1 MNLILKYSFLFLSV
15 LLIRNCSKTQ
25 LSLSP
30 DEYVSWIENGQNGLC
45 PSKQIGQLQFDLQYK
60 PLEYIVLK
68 DNAGTKLSA
77 AEMKKQVSD
86 IGDMQYF
93 TLRISSE
100 KGGDLLRSDAM
111 EMAEFS
117 NRLAYF
123 SSGMQKDI
131 KLIEGNDTLSC
142 LLFHFERS
150 FGIDPRSTFV
160 IGFPLAKK
168 DRPGGISATDKIFLF
183 DDHELGAGPV
193 MLAIQARQISMLPT
207 LNLE

>member
-15 LLIRNCSKTQ
+15 LLIRNCSRTQ

-30 DEYVSWIENGQNGLC
+30 ADYVSWVEDEQNGFC
-45 PSKQIGQLQFDLQYK
+45 PSKKIGQLQFDLQYK

-68 DNAGTKLSA
+68 DNAGAKLSS

-86 IGDMQYF
+86 ISDMQYF
-93 TLRISSE
+93 TFRIASE

-131 KLIEGNDTLSC
+131 RLIEGNDTLSC

-160 IGFPLAKK
+160 IGFPLGKK
-168 DRPGGISATDKIFLF
+168 DGPGGISTADKIFLF

>member
-15 LLIRNCSKTQ
+15 LLIRNCSRTQ

-30 DEYVSWIENGQNGLC
+30 AGYVSWIESEENGLC
-45 PSKQIGQLQFDLQYK
+45 PSKKIGQLQFDLQYK

-68 DNAGTKLSA
+68 DNAGMKLSP
-77 AEMKKQVSD
+77 AEMKKQVSE

-100 KGGDLLRSDAM
+100 KGGDLLQSDAM

-123 SSGMQKDI
+123 SSGMQKDL
-131 KLIEGNDTLSC
+131 KLIEGNDTLNC

-160 IGFPLAKK
+160 IGFPLAKQ
-168 DRPGGISATDKIFLF
+168 DGPGGTSATDKIFLY

-193 MLAIQARQISMLPT
+193 MLAIKARQISMLPT